1 MPFGKIFITVFVY
14 LFNILLLSVLIA
26 MFINRYKVV
35 YVNLE
40 SLKRMNIIKL
50 KNSSS
55 YDELYGGVTITF
67 FPVSIMVLP
76 VIIPVVVFKSE
87 RLSDFILKI

>member
-1 MPFGKIFITVFVY
+1 MPFGKIFISVFVY
-14 LFNILLLSVLIA
+14 IFNILLLSLLVA

-55 YDELYGGVTITF
+55 YDAIYGGVTITF
-67 FPVSIMVLP
+67 FPVSIIVLP
-76 VIIPVVVFKSE
+76 VIIPVVIFKSE
-87 RLSDFILKI
+87 RLSDLILKV